1 MTLLQDLVAAQIAL
15 LPVADRVA
23 PDALGYGV
31 DLSCVLDITPDAAEV
46 DPQSTRALGE
56 ALVRRFISPRNS
68 VLDDESYGLDLRA
81 RCNAAMAQ
89 QELTGLRSMVRR
101 ECLKDDRV
109 DDAAVTLTFPRP
121 GQGVMRV
128 AIAITPHET
137 TDTFSLTFFVTAD
150 GVQLQG
156 SIDQH
161 G

>member
-15 LPVADRVA
+15 LPVADRVP
-23 PDALGYGV
+23 PDALGYGT
-31 DLSCVLDITPDAAEV
+31 DLSCVLDIRPNAEEV

-68 VLDDESYGLDLRA
+68 VIDDESYGLDLRA
-81 RCNAAMAQ
+81 RCNSASTRQ
-89 QELTGLRSMVRR
+89 DLTRLRSQCRV

-109 DDAAVTLTFPRP
+109 SDVAVTLTFPEPNRMH
-121 GQGVMRV
+121 VFFAV
-128 AIAITPHET
+128 TPHPPL
-137 TDTFSLTFFVTAD
+137 DAFSLTFFVSAD
-150 GVQLQG
+150 GVELIG